1 MNPSLTDLDVGEFRF
16 RPDGG
21 VPCAVMRDGA
31 VWYTTRSG
39 AKGAA
44 RVLYLDVGNI
54 KTLAALY

>member
-1 MNPSLTDLDVGEFRF
+1 MTDLDVGEFRF